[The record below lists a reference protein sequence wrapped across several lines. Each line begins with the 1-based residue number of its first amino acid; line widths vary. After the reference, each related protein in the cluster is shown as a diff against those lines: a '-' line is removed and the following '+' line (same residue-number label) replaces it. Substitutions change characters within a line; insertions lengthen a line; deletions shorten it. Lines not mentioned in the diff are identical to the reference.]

1 MSLAALDRAIDCL
14 QVVDVYLRHSTA
26 KLAPD
31 FDPKR
36 AKNHLAIQVRH
47 GSSEE
52 VQILDEDPVQ
62 NAPLAIFLVETGVR
76 LVERDSQE
84 KPGSG
89 GSEPDPQSRV
99 KAELSATFAAEY
111 LITRDQRPDGEAL
124 KEFQAQNVLFHVWPY
139 WREYVQHMCARLR
152 LPDIVLPM
160 FRLPESHRRGS
171 GKRGAEPS

>member
-1 MSLAALDRAIDCL
+1 MSSGALDRAIDCL
-14 QVVDVYLRHSTA
+14 QVLDVYLRQSTA

-36 AKNHLAIQVRH
+36 SNKHLTIQVRH

-62 NAPLAIFLVETGVR
+62 NASLAIFLVETGVR

-84 KPGSG
+84 EPVGTDNDPGTKY
-89 GSEPDPQSRV
+89 RV
-99 KAELSATFAAEY
+99 RAELNATFTAEY
-111 LITRDQRPDGEAL
+111 LIKGNQRPDGEAL

-160 FRLPESHRRGS
+160 FRLPESHRKAS
-171 GKRGAEPS
+171 SKREAEQS